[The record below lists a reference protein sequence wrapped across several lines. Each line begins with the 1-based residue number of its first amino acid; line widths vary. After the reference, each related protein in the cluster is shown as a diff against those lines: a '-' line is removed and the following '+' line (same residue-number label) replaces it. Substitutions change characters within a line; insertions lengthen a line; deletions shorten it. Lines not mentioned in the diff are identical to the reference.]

1 MSSQLSL
8 YPPIFMYWR
17 PNLGLPNAQLP
28 AESERESK
36 AEIKKGLTESNLDLQ
51 KAFQFH
57 VY

>member
-1 MSSQLSL
+1 
-8 YPPIFMYWR
+8 MYWR